1 MARAK
6 TEEDFVCTVVFTQES
21 EKRITT
27 ALVDLYYSRK
37 KGMTK
42 AEDETEQK
50 QNSML
55 F

>member
-27 ALVDLYYSRK
+27 ALVDLYYNRQ

-42 AEDETEQK
+42 AEDETDQK
-50 QNSML
+50 QNNML